1 MALNTIR
8 DFPEARQKRKIVGR
22 GIASGWGKTCG
33 KGGKGQTV
41 RSGGSID
48 GFEGGQT
55 PLYRR
60 LPKRGFKN
68 TAFQAFIV
76 EVDFKRLNRWA
87 EAGKIVV
94 DSVIDLPTLKKAGF
108 LPKACEGLS
117 LLNNGTPD
125 KAYKLAVT
133 RATKS
138 AVAALQAAGGSVAFE

>member
-22 GIASGWGKTCG
+22 GIGSGWGKTCG

-68 TAFQAFIV
+68 TAFRSFIA
-76 EVDFKRLNRWA
+76 EVDFARINLWV
-87 EAGKIVV
+87 EAGKLVADELV
-94 DSVIDLPTLKKAGF
+94 DLNALKKAGF
-108 LPKACEGLS
+108 VPKACEGLS
-117 LLNNGTPD
+117 LINNGTPE
-125 KAYKLAVT
+125 KAYKVAVT

-138 AVAALQAAGGSVAFE
+138 AVAALQAAGGNVSFE

>member
-22 GIASGWGKTCG
+22 GIGSGWGKTCG

-68 TAFQAFIV
+68 TAFQVFLA
-76 EVDFKRLNRWA
+76 EVDFHRLNHWA
-87 EAGKIVV
+87 EVGKIAV
-94 DSVIDLPTLKKAGF
+94 DATIDLPALKKAGF
-108 LPKACEGLS
+108 VPKACEGLS
-117 LLNNGTPD
+117 LLNNGTPE
-125 KAYKLAVT
+125 KAFKLAVT
-133 RATKS
+133 RATKGAVS
-138 AVAALQAAGGSVAFE
+138 ALETAGGTVTFE